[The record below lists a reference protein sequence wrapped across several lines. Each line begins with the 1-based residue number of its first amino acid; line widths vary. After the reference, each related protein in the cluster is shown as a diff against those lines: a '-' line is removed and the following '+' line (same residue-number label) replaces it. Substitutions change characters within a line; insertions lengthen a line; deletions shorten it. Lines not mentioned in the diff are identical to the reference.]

1 MSIIKRV
8 AYLKGMAEGLE
19 LGQHTKEEKI
29 LAVIIDILEDISA
42 DLEHVKS
49 DVLTLDEDIER
60 LSEEMHDLED
70 ALLGTDE
77 DEEGQEEPEPQFF
90 ELSCPSCN
98 NEITVDADMLHL
110 GAISCPGC
118 NETLEFDLEDDEEGC
133 GCCGAEA

>member
-8 AYLKGMAEGLE
+8 AYLKGLAEGLE

-42 DLEHVKS
+42 DLEDVKS
-49 DVLTLDEDIER
+49 DVLTLDDDIER

-70 ALLGTDE
+70 ALLDA
-77 DEEGQEEPEPQFF
+77 EEEELEESEPQFF
-90 ELSCPSCN
+90 ELSCPSCH

-118 NETLEFDLEDDEEGC
+118 NETLEFDLEGDEAGC
-133 GCCGAEA
+133 GHCSAEA